1 MSNMLAAHSSGD
13 PSYLGYPP
21 TLPVEIALKD
31 HSVQDICAIY
41 GLTAVDWHDLCQ
53 NPVFVNDLRHAID
66 ELKKD
71 GVKFKLKARLQA
83 ELMLKRIWDMAHEK
97 YEVVPPAVQADLL
110 KFVVR
115 AAGYDGSKD
124 QVAGGQTNALQI
136 NIQLGP

>member
-1 MSNMLAAHSSGD
+1 MNLPLAAHSSGD
-13 PSYLGYPP
+13 PSYLSYPV
-21 TLPVEIALKD
+21 TLPIEIALKD
-31 HSVQDICAIY
+31 HTVQDICAIY
-41 GLTAVDWHDLCQ
+41 GLTAADWRTLCQ
-53 NPVFVNDLRHAID
+53 NPIFVSDLRHAIE

-97 YEVVPPAVQADLL
+97 YDVVPPAVQADLL

-115 AAGYDGSKD
+115 AAGYDGSRD

-136 NIQLGP
+136 NINLV

>member
-41 GLTAVDWHDLCQ
+41 GLTAVDWHALCQ

-97 YEVVPPAVQADLL
+97 YEVVPLRCRL
-110 KFVVR
+110 IYLNLWCVR
-115 AAGYDGSKD
+115 
-124 QVAGGQTNALQI
+124 QVMMDRKIKLPVDKRTLSR
-136 NIQLGP
+136 